1 MTVLVTGATGGF
13 GGYAINALESLIPLD
28 EIIGLARSEKKA
40 ARLEAQGVATRIG
53 DYADP
58 DSLDRAFAG
67 VDRLLFV
74 SGAPGAPGE
83 RERQHANVVDAAK
96 KTGVKFIAYTSFAQ
110 ATAVN
115 NMLSADHVATEKRI
129 EESGIDHTFLRNNW
143 YLENELTLID
153 VAKRTGKLPY
163 AAGDATIGWA
173 LKSEYARAAA
183 IIVSGTTR
191 TPKILEL
198 SGAARSYADLSAALG
213 RILGAPIKPLPLT
226 TEDFTRTLED
236 AGLPEGAAS
245 GLAGVQ
251 KLIAHGDLEVLS
263 SDFEKTLGHPLTPLD
278 EALRTILKQA

>member
-13 GGYAINALESLIPLD
+13 GGYAIDALESLIPSD
-28 EIIGLARSEKKA
+28 EIIGLARSKEKA
-40 ARLEAQGVATRIG
+40 ERLTARGVAIRIG
-53 DYADP
+53 DYSDS
-58 DSLDRAFAG
+58 DSLEAAFDG
-67 VDRLLFV
+67 IDRLLFV

-83 RERQHANVVDAAK
+83 RERQHENVVKAAK
-96 KTGVKFIAYTSFAQ
+96 KAGVTFIAYTSFAQ
-110 ATAVN
+110 ATAVD
-115 NMLSADHVATEKRI
+115 NMLSADHVATERRI
-129 EESGIDHTFLRNNW
+129 EESGISHTFLRNNW

-153 VAKRTGKLPY
+153 VAKRTGTLPY

-183 IIVSGTTR
+183 IVVSGTVR

-198 SGAARSYADLSAALG
+198 SGAARSYADLAAALG

-226 TEDFTRTLED
+226 TEDFIRTLE
-236 AGLPEGAAS
+236 ATGLPQSAAS

-263 SDFEKTLGHPLTPLD
+263 NDFEKTLGHPLTPLD
-278 EALRTILKQA
+278 EALRAILK